1 MRSTYAVHLLL
12 GSAMSDYSTVL
23 PHIIVVTTGSA
34 GDLFPFLRLALG
46 LRARGHVV
54 TVLAPLMHEALV
66 LQAGLAFHPLPAD
79 PAVLEDPDLW
89 HPRRGFGVVWRAM
102 RPGMEAMRAFVRA
115 LPREQPCVL
124 LVHPLAVA
132 HADLCRAERPGM
144 QIVAAY
150 LAPSNLRTVY
160 DLPVLGPLP
169 IPRWMPL
176 ALRRWLWN
184 MVESTAINPVV
195 VPELNASR
203 RAQGRAPMSSYM
215 HEMHNAPDLSVT
227 LFPPWLGARQPD
239 WPSPLLCGD
248 FPLYD
253 PHPEASIAP
262 ALAHFMRAGSAP
274 IIVTH
279 GTANLHAAAFFA
291 SALAAAQRLG
301 RRIVFL
307 SAHRAQVPATLP
319 ATAFW
324 QDYCPLAA
332 LLPDAA
338 ALVHHGGIGT
348 TAVAL
353 RAGTPQLIV
362 PMAYDQFD
370 NGERVKALQA
380 GLTLKASRASARTL
394 AEALQRLLQS
404 PDIHVGCA
412 ALKQRMAGA
421 AGLEETIDLISKTV
435 SASGKI

>member
-1 MRSTYAVHLLL
+1 
-12 GSAMSDYSTVL
+12 MSDYSTVL

-34 GDLFPFLRLALG
+34 GDLFPFLRLGLG
-46 LRARGHVV
+46 LRERGHVV

-66 LQAGLAFHPLPAD
+66 RQAGLAFHPLPAD

-102 RPGMEAMRAFVRA
+102 RPGMEAMQAFVAA
-115 LPREQPCVL
+115 LPCAQPCVL

-132 HADLCRAERPGM
+132 HADLCRAGRPGL
-144 QIVAAY
+144 QIVAGY
-150 LAPSNLRTVY
+150 LAPSNLRTVH
-160 DLPVLGPLP
+160 DLPVLGPFP
-169 IPRWMPL
+169 IPDWMPL
-176 ALRRWLWN
+176 TVRRWLWK

-195 VPELNASR
+195 VPDLNAAR
-203 RAQGRAPMSSYM
+203 QAQGRAPVSSYM
-215 HEMHNAPDLSVT
+215 DEMYGAPDLSVT
-227 LFPPWLGARQPD
+227 LFPEWFGARQPD

-253 PHPEASIAP
+253 PNPHASIAP
-262 ALAHFMRAGSAP
+262 ALLQFMRAGSAP

-279 GTANLHAAAFFA
+279 GTANLHAARFFA
-291 SALAAAQRLG
+291 SALAAAERLG

-307 SAHRAQVPATLP
+307 TAHRAQVPATLP
-319 ATAFW
+319 PTAYW

-353 RAGTPQLIV
+353 RAGTPQLVV

-370 NGERVKALQA
+370 NGVRVATLHA
-380 GLTLKASRASARTL
+380 GLSLKAERATIRTL
-394 AEALQRLLQS
+394 TDALQRLLQS
-404 PDIHVGCA
+404 PEIHVGCA
-412 ALKQRMAGA
+412 AVKQRLA
-421 AGLEETIDLISKTV
+421 AGGGLESVIDAISKTV
-435 SASGKI
+435 SKTGKTGVD

>member
-1 MRSTYAVHLLL
+1 
-12 GSAMSDYSTVL
+12 MSDYSTVL
-23 PHIIVVTTGSA
+23 PHMIVVTTGSA

-46 LRARGHVV
+46 LRERGHAV

-66 LQAGLAFHPLPAD
+66 HKAGVAFHPLPAD

-102 RPGMEAMRAFVRA
+102 LPGMAAMQAFVAA

-132 HADLCRAERPGM
+132 HADLCRAERPGLR
-144 QIVAAY
+144 IVAAY

-160 DLPVLGPLP
+160 DLPVLGPFP
-169 IPRWMPL
+169 IPGWMPL
-176 ALRRWLWN
+176 RVRRWLWD

-195 VPELNASR
+195 VPELNAIR
-203 RAQGRAPMSSYM
+203 RAQGRSPVSSYM
-215 HEMHNAPDLSVT
+215 AEMASAPDLSVT
-227 LFPPWLGARQPD
+227 LFPAWLGAPQPD
-239 WPSPLLCGD
+239 WPAPLLCGD

-262 ALAHFMRAGSAP
+262 ALAQFMRAGTAP

-291 SALAAAQRLG
+291 SALAAAGRLG

-307 SAHRAQVPATLP
+307 TAHRAQVPANLP
-319 ATAFW
+319 PTAFW

-348 TAVAL
+348 MAVAL

-370 NGERVKALQA
+370 NGARVTALHA
-380 GLTLKASRASARTL
+380 GLTLKAGRVSARSL
-394 AEALQRLLQS
+394 AAALQRLLQS
-404 PDIHVGCA
+404 PAIHAGCA
-412 ALKQRMAGA
+412 AVKQRMAGA
-421 AGLEETIDLISKTV
+421 GGLDSLIDAISKTV
-435 SASGKI
+435 STSGKTGAD